1 MKHHYWNKQLS
12 AYLDNELS
20 KKAKKQ
26 METHLGSCV
35 DCRQRLDLHRQ
46 LQGELKSLPELAP
59 NPYLWTRI
67 AAQLDQTPQRVS
79 LWEQD
84 WVTRILPTPILSLV
98 VMVLM
103 VVMVIVAQ
111 PYFSRIEINEVTANT
126 LTEDEEI
133 SKVIQ
138 TAEIQTFSLDDTG
151 ETKL

>member
-1 MKHHYWNKQLS
+1 MRHQYWNKQLS

-20 KKAKKQ
+20 LKAKEK
-26 METHLGSCV
+26 METHLETCV
-35 DCRQRLDLHRQ
+35 DCRQRLNLHRQ
-46 LQGELKSLPELAP
+46 LQREWKSIPELVP

-67 AAQLDQTPQRVS
+67 AAQLDQTPRRVS

-103 VVMVIVAQ
+103 VLMVIVAQ
-111 PYFSRIEINEVTANT
+111 PYFSRVEINEVTANT

-138 TAEIQTFSLDDTG
+138 TAEIQTFALDDTG